1 MNYADV
7 REALTGPIPSVR
19 TPYNRDGDLDFPSL
33 ARLLDASLEA
43 GARAIVLTAGD
54 SHYEAMSDREVG
66 EVTRFA
72 VRHVN
77 RRAFTVAADFCY
89 DTKHA
94 VAFARECSEWGADM
108 LMVKPPN
115 WQRSPTP
122 QTLAEHF
129 AAVGREIPVMM
140 VTNIFLP
147 RGPEFGFA
155 TIKATLQATDRV
167 LAVKDDMG
175 EAFARHL
182 TALVHDRWAVWAGG
196 RKENHLNIAPYGAHG
211 YLSTFL
217 PLVPRVAWDY
227 WNAWKEGRLA
237 DAVRIVET
245 IDMPF
250 FDFVCGK
257 DFSSPNLV
265 FHAMGE
271 ICGRTLRWR
280 PKPYASATDAEME
293 KIRDWMK
300 GRGLL

>member
-1 MNYADV
+1 MQYHDV
-7 REALTGPIPSVR
+7 REALTGPIPTVR
-19 TPYNRDGDLDFPSL
+19 TPFTRDSEIDFRSL
-33 ARLLDASLEA
+33 ACLLEATLEA
-43 GARAIVLTAGD
+43 GARAVVLTAGD
-54 SHYEAMSDREVG
+54 SHFEALSDREVG
-66 EVTRFA
+66 ELTRFT

-94 VAFARECSEWGADM
+94 VTFGRECAEMGVDM

-115 WQRSPTP
+115 WQQSPSP
-122 QTLAEHF
+122 ESLADHY

-140 VTNIFLP
+140 VTNVFIP
-147 RGPEFGFA
+147 RGPAFGMA
-155 TIKATLQATDRV
+155 TVKATLRATDRV

-175 EAFARHL
+175 EAFARRM

-217 PLVPRVAWDY
+217 PLIPRVAWDY
-227 WNAWKEGRLA
+227 WNAWQEGRLA
-237 DAVRIVET
+237 DAARIVRT

-250 FDFVCGK
+250 FDFVCGS
-257 DFSSPNLV
+257 FSCPNLV

-271 ICGRTLRWR
+271 ICGRAQRWR
-280 PKPYASATDAEME
+280 PKPYVSATDAEVE
-293 KIRDWMK
+293 RIREWLNA
-300 GRGLL
+300 RNLL